1 MKACY
6 RNPVLFQECALKG
19 RPAPGSSPEMGG
31 WTQVSST
38 LAAVVGHQEGGAH
51 SKVKRQIVLS
61 ANHHLLDKHTTHCSS
76 GDFLSH
82 SGVMTWPRHP
92 SRYH

>member
-6 RNPVLFQECALKG
+6 RNPVFFQECALKG
-19 RPAPGSSPEMGG
+19 RPAPGSTPEMGG

-61 ANHHLLDKHTTHCSS
+61 ANYHHQN
-76 GDFLSH
+76 FLQISKTYQFFPL
-82 SGVMTWPRHP
+82 SAFFVVPP
-92 SRYH
+92 